1 MANVRALNK
10 SKYNI
15 SNYRFR
21 ELYYFCLQYE
31 GWKENIKEIRNPLK
45 GMQYSEMPSSAPGVS
60 SKPTENIAI
69 ECAEYSHKCRLIE
82 YAAKEA
88 DPELYKYI
96 LFAVTH
102 ENITFKYLKAKMN
115 IPCER
120 DRYYDSRR
128 KFYFILDKTIRKREK
143 ENERILY

>member
-1 MANVRALNK
+1 MANVRTLNK

-31 GWKENIKEIRNPLK
+31 EWKEILKEIRNPLK
-45 GMQYSEMPSSAPGVS
+45 GMQYSGMPSSGVCS
-60 SKPTENIAI
+60 NPTESIAI
-69 ECAEYSHKCRLIE
+69 ECAEYSYKCSLIE
-82 YAAKEA
+82 QAAKEA

-96 LFAVTH
+96 LFAVTN
-102 ENITFKYLKAKMN
+102 EGISFKYLKAKMN
-115 IPCER
+115 MPCER

-128 KFYFILDKTIRKREK
+128 KFYFFLDKNIRKREK
-143 ENERILY
+143 ENERIL

>member
-21 ELYYFCLQYE
+21 ELYYFCLQYTE
-31 GWKENIKEIRNPLK
+31 WKEKIIELRNPLK
-45 GMQYSEMPSSAPGVS
+45 SMQYSGMPSSGIP
-60 SKPTENIAI
+60 SKPTESIAI
-69 ECAEYSHKCRLIE
+69 ECAEFSHKCTLIE
-82 YAAKEA
+82 QAAKEA

-102 ENITFKYLKAKMN
+102 ENITFKYLKTQME

-128 KFYFILDKTIRKREK
+128 KFYFFLDKNIRKREK
-143 ENERILY
+143 ENERILQ